1 MANTMPYDF
10 DKIVNRRHSGSLKW
24 NVKENELPMWVADM
38 DFETCPAVKEA
49 IVKRAETGVYG
60 YTEPDENWYQAY
72 ISFFQR
78 RRHFSIQKEWL
89 LFSTGVVP
97 TISSSVRKLTKEG
110 DNIVVTPPVYNIF
123 YNSIV
128 NNRRVPLEVPLKE
141 HNDCYSLDFDGL
153 EAAFAKK
160 ETSLFILCNPEN
172 PVGKIW
178 TKEELAKIGMLAR
191 KHNVIVLSDEIH
203 GEITRPGL
211 SYTPFL
217 SVNETNKEV
226 GFAAISVTKAFNL
239 AGIQTSAIVIPN
251 EKIRESVNRQI
262 NTDEVAE
269 GNIFSYLAATT
280 ALNEGEGWLDELR
293 KYLFINRDI
302 ATSFIDEKIPSLSYA
317 KGDATYLLWIDAR
330 KICLDS
336 DELAKFIREKTGL
349 FLSSG
354 KVYGATSNGFL
365 RMNLATPKSV
375 LLDGLTR
382 FKRGVELYSQS
393 KNHQ

>member
-1 MANTMPYDF
+1 MRFDF
-10 DKIVNRRHSGSLKW
+10 DKITNRRHSGSLKW
-24 NVKENELPMWVADM
+24 NVGENELPMWVADM
-38 DFETCPAVKEA
+38 DFETCPAIKEA
-49 IVKRAETGVYG
+49 IVKRAETGIYG
-60 YTEPDENWYQAY
+60 YTEPDENWFQAY
-72 ISFFQR
+72 ISFFK
-78 RRHFSIQKEWL
+78 RRHDFEIKKNWL

-110 DNIVVTPPVYNIF
+110 DNVVVTPPVYNIF
-123 YNSIV
+123 YNSII
-128 NNRRVPLEVPLKE
+128 NNHRVPLEVPLIE
-141 HNDCYSLDFDGL
+141 HDDSYSLDYIGL

-172 PVGKIW
+172 PVGRIW
-178 TKEELAKIGMLAR
+178 TKEELAKIGMLAK

-203 GEITRPGL
+203 GEITRPGF
-211 SYTPFL
+211 SYVPFL

-251 EKIRESVNRQI
+251 EKIRALVNRQI

-280 ALNEGEGWLDELR
+280 ALNEGEEWLDELR
-293 KYLFINRDI
+293 EYLFSNRDI
-302 ATSFIDEKIPSLSYA
+302 AESFIDKNIPSLSCA

-330 KICLDS
+330 KVCADS
-336 DELAKFIREKTGL
+336 EELAYFIREKTGL

-354 KVYGATSNGFL
+354 KVYGVTSNGFL
-365 RMNLATPKSV
+365 RMNLATPKPL
-375 LLDGLTR
+375 LLDGLNR
-382 FKRGVELYSQS
+382 LKNGIELYLER
-393 KNHQ
+393 KIG